1 MLKTTTKPQPIE
13 KILQTIE
20 RQIHDLTRIERERER
35 LAAGLSLTKG
45 FKKALSKELAG
56 HDKDLRATVMESLK

>member
-1 MLKTTTKPQPIE
+1 MPKISTTPQPIE

-20 RQIHDLTRIERERER
+20 RQLHDLNRIERER

-56 HDKDLRATVMESLK
+56 HDKDLSATVMEALK